1 VHAVDLGMIGFVAIV
16 LAEQLLFWVVPSWFA
31 PLALVPMPWLR
42 RRLPVPE
49 RSWMPAAGGGASSYR
64 EAPPRDIDWTTLP
77 VLDVVS
83 EDELVGA
90 FVASKRALV
99 VRLRTRGKRAVGS
112 AVVRLRREGDML
124 VVDPRMVPVP
134 GLSLVIGACVCIPLA
149 ASSVGFYLAFATAM
163 LVFGVGGALW
173 RMTNALR
180 PSVDLFEAQMS
191 AFGP

>member
-1 VHAVDLGMIGFVAIV
+1 VDMGLIGLVAIM
-16 LAEQLLFWVVPSWFA
+16 LAEQLLWWIAPSLFA

-49 RSWMPAAGGGASSYR
+49 RSWVPASGGASSYR
-64 EAPPRDIDWTTLP
+64 QAPLRDIDWATLP
-77 VLDVVS
+77 MLDVVS

-99 VRLRTRGKRAVGS
+99 VRLRTRGKRACGS

-134 GLSLVIGACVCIPLA
+134 GLSLLIGLCVCIPLA
-149 ASSVGFYLAFATAM
+149 RASVGFYLAFAAAM

-180 PSVDLFEAQMS
+180 PSVDLFEAQLS

>member
-1 VHAVDLGMIGFVAIV
+1 VHAVDLGMIGFVALV
-16 LAEQLLFWVVPSWFA
+16 LAEQLLWWIRPALFA

-49 RSWMPAAGGGASSYR
+49 RSWMLTTGAPSYR
-64 EAPPRDIDWTTLP
+64 EAPPRDVDWTTLP

-90 FVASKRALV
+90 FDASKRALV
-99 VRLRTRGKRAVGS
+99 VRLRTHGKRACGS
-112 AVVRLRREGDML
+112 AVIRLRREGDML

-134 GLSLVIGACVCIPLA
+134 GFSLLVGSVVCIPLA
-149 ASSVGFYLAFATAM
+149 ATSPGFYLAFGAAM

-180 PSVDLFEAQMS
+180 PSVDLFEAQLS
-191 AFGP
+191 AFRP